1 MEAYDK
7 CKNRII
13 SFVHQRWM
21 PLIDNMEPKEL
32 MMHKQEKNVEF
43 LEEFWPDKTFKFPNL
58 YDTMIK

>member
-1 MEAYDK
+1 
-7 CKNRII
+7 
-13 SFVHQRWM
+13 M

-43 LEEFWPDKTFKFPNL
+43 LEVFWPDKTFKFPNL